1 MRRNAATLALVVI
14 NVLAYVWE
22 TTTGGLASNQALYD
36 HGALCKLCVTQDG
49 QWWRIYSSAFLHGGL
64 AHIALNMFALL
75 QIGTF
80 VESFLGPW
88 RMLAI
93 YVVAMT
99 GGGLGVVWFG
109 SPNDVTVGASGAIFG
124 LFGAILAIGLRLG
137 QRGRSLISQMVPV
150 VVLNLAFTFAVPFIS
165 KQEHVGGLIS
175 GFLAGLVFFF
185 MRRSTEPVVVDTQ
198 TGEATDAEYL
208 APGEP
213 NGPPQPLGQP

>member
-1 MRRNAATLALVVI
+1 MRNRATLGLVAI
-14 NVLAYVWE
+14 NVVAYVWE
-22 TTTGGLASNQALYD
+22 TTTGGLASNQALYE
-36 HGALCKLCVTQDG
+36 HGALCKLCVMQDG

-93 YVVAMT
+93 YFVAMT
-99 GGGLGVVWFG
+99 GGGLGVAYFG
-109 SPNDVTVGASGAIFG
+109 APGDVTVGASGAIFG

-137 QRGRSLISQMVPV
+137 ARGKSLISQMVPV

-165 KQEHVGGLIS
+165 KEEHIGGLIS
-175 GFLAGLVFFF
+175 GFLAGLVFFY
-185 MRRSTEPVVVDTQ
+185 MTRPAQPVVVDTQ
-198 TGEATDAEYL
+198 TGETADAEYL

-213 NGPPQPLGQP
+213 NTT